1 MAVPV
6 RQTLEGMGFNV
17 GWDPATKN
25 ISLTSPYGQTTSLAS
40 DQYSMQGDR
49 AYMDPSQM
57 QSLFMHPDYYKPPT
71 LTQESVTKN
80 LGLAQ
85 QLYSPVQD
93 LYSQAY
99 DKQLAALSNISKGQQ
114 GLVEAGY
121 QQAQSNLGRQEQQA
135 RRTTS
140 HNVAGRNISNSP
152 LAAYEKRKI
161 QEAYAP
167 EYQQLESN
175 RGAQLANIANNAI
188 AASEN
193 LAAQGLQ
200 QQAAFAQRLGEAAYN
215 MAMQQAAAPATWAN
229 NALSALGNMVSQ
241 QNSQANQQLQRD
253 QLNFQKQQWE
263 TEWPYQQKTYE
274 YNLNK
279 PYYSPNTGGGGGLT
293 PYQMYQM
300 IRDEKTDRASLYSD
314 ARKLADTSVEKGNYQ
329 AGTWSPK
336 DLVRAYEEMGYDPV
350 SAAKAAQNDP
360 RNIYNYFIDQ
370 LGQERGMNTGPS
382 DDDIKQYLK

>member
-57 QSLFMHPDYYKPPT
+57 QSLFMHPDYYKPPQ

-80 LGLAQ
+80 YDLAK
-85 QLYSPVQD
+85 QLYSPMQD
-93 LYSQAY
+93 MYSQAY
-99 DKQLAALSNISKGQQ
+99 DKQLAALSRLSEGQR

-121 QQAQSNLGRQEQQA
+121 DEARSDLQGQESRE

-161 QEAYAP
+161 SDSYADQY
-167 EYQQLESN
+167 EGLESN

-193 LAAQGLQ
+193 LAAAGLQ
-200 QQAAFAQRLGEAAYN
+200 QQAAFAMRIGEAAYN

-229 NALSALGNMVSQ
+229 NALAALSGMVSQ
-241 QNSQANQQLQRD
+241 QNAQANQQLQQD

-263 TEWPYQQKTYE
+263 TEWPYQQKVYE

-279 PYYSPNTGGGGGLT
+279 PYYSPNTGGGGGGST
-293 PYQMYQM
+293 P
-300 IRDEKTDRASLYSD
+300 SLYD
-314 ARKLADTSVEKGNYQ
+314 Q
-329 AGTWSPK
+329 
-336 DLVRAYEEMGYDPV
+336 
-350 SAAKAAQNDP
+350 AKAAAYNDP
-360 RNIYNYFIDQ
+360 RLWTGKLAEGEKPPEGSWTLEELIKAYMQPRGGGAQGGFNTP
-370 LGQERGMNTGPS
+370 QELL
-382 DDDIKQYLK
+382 QYLK